1 MKKVSQWFQIHYEEE
16 GAYKFHILSRFHEKL
31 KKYSYTK
38 EKGTEIQEIIKWFH
52 EFSVTT
58 NL

>member
-1 MKKVSQWFQIHYEEE
+1 MKKVSQWFQIRYEGVYE
-16 GAYKFHILSRFHEKL
+16 FHISSRFHEKL
-31 KKYSYTK
+31 MKYSYTK